1 MAMEQNIIS
10 FIKPSVD
17 EIINMVLQFPVRD
30 QRREQLWS
38 LIIKDEDL
46 TKQIVAGFKKGNN
59 ATVYIPR

>member
-59 ATVYIPR
+59 ATVYIPS

>member
-1 MAMEQNIIS
+1 MEQNIIS

-17 EIINMVLQFPVRD
+17 EIINMILQFPVRD

-46 TKQIVAGFKKGNN
+46 TKQLVVGFKKGNN

>member
-1 MAMEQNIIS
+1 MLEQDIMS

-17 EIINMVLQFPVRD
+17 EIINMVLMFPVDD

-46 TKQIVAGFKKGNN
+46 TKQLVSGYKKGNN